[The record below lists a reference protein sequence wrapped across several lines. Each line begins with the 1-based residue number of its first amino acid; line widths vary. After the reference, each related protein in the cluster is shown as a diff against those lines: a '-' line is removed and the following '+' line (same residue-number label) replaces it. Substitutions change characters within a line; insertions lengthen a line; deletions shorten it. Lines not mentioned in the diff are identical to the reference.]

1 MKDIHSY
8 LLDDMHDITVGTLFS
23 SRGMVYLMTG
33 IDQSTELKLNIWKN
47 GTMEPI
53 QTMHTGV
60 ETSNAPYSPYDQDF
74 MTSLTFIHW
83 NTCT

>member
-1 MKDIHSY
+1 
-8 LLDDMHDITVGTLFS
+8 MHDITVGTLFS

-74 MTSLTFIHW
+74 MTSLTFIH
-83 NTCT
+83 